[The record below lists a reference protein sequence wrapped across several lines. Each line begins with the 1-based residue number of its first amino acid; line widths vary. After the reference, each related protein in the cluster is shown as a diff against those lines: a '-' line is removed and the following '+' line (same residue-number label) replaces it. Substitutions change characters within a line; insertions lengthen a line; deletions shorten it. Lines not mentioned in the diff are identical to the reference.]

1 MGRFIKNRELRSGSY
16 SIRMPMGSSTL
27 GPDGPVTGLI
37 RYNQTSSTPEVYI
50 DEEWRAFD
58 IKSSGAREISKDTYY
73 GDGINREFGPMKY
86 SYRLGQEI
94 MILVF
99 VGNVF
104 QNPGMA
110 YTVDGGIIRFTS
122 TPPAGQYVVILHG
135 FAG

>member
-1 MGRFIKNRELRSGSY
+1 MGRFIKNQELRSGSY

-37 RYNQTSSTPEVYI
+37 RYNQTTSAPEIYV
-50 DEEWRAFD
+50 DEEWHEFNVNAA
-58 IKSSGAREISKDTYY
+58 GAREISKDTYY

-86 SYRLGQEI
+86 SYKPGQEI
-94 MILVF
+94 MLLVF

-104 QNPGMA
+104 QNPGVA
-110 YTVDGGIIRFTS
+110 YTLDGYNISFTS
-122 TPPAGQYVVILHG
+122 TPPIGQYVVVLHG